1 MTDTIE
7 GRLVGDDESTADNV
21 KYVPSPV
28 RTVFVAS
35 GLDREAQARKDEFD
49 LVHQPIAIEFWADM
63 CQALQARICAL
74 EAQVAVDAKVRE
86 AVGAV
91 PQLLW
96 YEALAYLAGG
106 MRRENVPNRE
116 NIDQRLCAA
125 INAALAAR
133 KQAE

>member
-1 MTDTIE
+1 M
-7 GRLVGDDESTADNV
+7 

-74 EAQVAVDAKVRE
+74 EAQAAADARVVDA
-86 AVGAV
+86 A
-91 PQLLW
+91 
-96 YEALAYLAGG
+96 
-106 MRRENVPNRE
+106 RRYVES
-116 NIDQRLCAA
+116 IDGLSELYRRDAKQYTFEEDVLFRQISRDWRGVML
-125 INAALAAR
+125 AALAAR
-133 KQAE
+133 KEEA

>member
-49 LVHQPIAIEFWADM
+49 LVHQPIAIEFWADT

-74 EAQVAVDAKVRE
+74 EAQAAADAVVAIAVERW
-86 AVGAV
+86 VGALGFV
-91 PQLLW
+91 ANTGQSDWGPLADAFKDVCNAVN
-96 YEALAYLAGG
+96 ERRSALS
-106 MRRENVPNRE
+106 
-116 NIDQRLCAA
+116 
-125 INAALAAR
+125 AR
-133 KQAE
+133 KGE

>member
-49 LVHQPIAIEFWADM
+49 LVHQPIAIEFWADT
-63 CQALQARICAL
+63 CQALQARIRAL
-74 EAQVAVDAKVRE
+74 EAQAARDAKVRE
-86 AVGAV
+86 AARDYQAARDAYRKVAVTDIAGWPKACVEVGYR
-91 PQLLW
+91 
-96 YEALAYLAGG
+96 YERLRRTIDDALA
-106 MRRENVPNRE
+106 EEVE
-116 NIDQRLCAA
+116 
-125 INAALAAR
+125 
-133 KQAE
+133 